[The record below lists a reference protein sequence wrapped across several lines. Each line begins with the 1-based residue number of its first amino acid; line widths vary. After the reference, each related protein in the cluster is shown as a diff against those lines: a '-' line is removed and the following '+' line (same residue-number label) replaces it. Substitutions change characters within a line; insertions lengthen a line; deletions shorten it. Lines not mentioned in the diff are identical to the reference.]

1 MFSHALFR
9 YANLIDDIANNKV
22 EDTFPITIGLVN
34 DNNGTIVVLI
44 PKYRT
49 DTDEFNYYISQIL
62 AAIEPT
68 CTKFS

>member
-34 DNNGTIVVLI
+34 DNNGTIVVLN
-44 PKYRT
+44 PK
-49 DTDEFNYYISQIL
+49 
-62 AAIEPT
+62 
-68 CTKFS
+68 